1 MLFRS
6 SCLFNMFFCFLM
18 ILRPP
23 SSTRTDTLFPSTTL
37 FRSELFQ
44 ASEEQLY
51 DIAIGVLRLQER
63 QKTAMFVRRD
73 AFERFVSALVYVPRD
88 HFNTQLRITF
98 QGILERASNGQ
109 VAAFYTQ
116 MSESVLARLNF
127 IINTTRGDRKSTPT
141 NSSH

>member
-73 AFERFVSALVYVPRD
+73 ALERFVSALRSEE
-88 HFNTQLRITF
+88 HTSELQTLMRIWYAVF
-98 QGILERASNGQ
+98 CLKKKNKRKHNK
-109 VAAFYTQ
+109 YK
-116 MSESVLARLNF
+116 
-127 IINTTRGDRKSTPT
+127 RGYYSLKTIS
-141 NSSH
+141 